1 MRQVRHRLTLLAPAQ
16 GMHEI
21 TPEVTAWATL
31 ANIREGLLTLFIQH
45 TSASLLIQE
54 NADPDVQNDL
64 QAWLDAAAPQ
74 GGDLYRHSAE
84 GPDDMPAHI
93 KSALTQS
100 HLSVPIGE
108 GKLMLGAWQ
117 GIYLLEHRRQ
127 PRGRKV
133 ILHFIG
139 E

>member
-1 MRQVRHRLTLLAPAQ
+1 MRQIRHLITVRATAQ

-21 TPEVTAWATL
+21 TPKVMAWVAQEDL
-31 ANIREGLLTLFIQH
+31 REGLLTLFIQH

-54 NADPDVQNDL
+54 NADPDVQYDL

-74 GGDLYRHSAE
+74 GAHLYRHNAE

-100 HLSVPIGE
+100 HLSIPIGE
-108 GKLMLGAWQ
+108 GKPMLGTWQ
-117 GIYLLEHRRQ
+117 GVFLLEHRARPRDRQ
-127 PRGRKV
+127 V
-133 ILHFIG
+133 VLHFIG